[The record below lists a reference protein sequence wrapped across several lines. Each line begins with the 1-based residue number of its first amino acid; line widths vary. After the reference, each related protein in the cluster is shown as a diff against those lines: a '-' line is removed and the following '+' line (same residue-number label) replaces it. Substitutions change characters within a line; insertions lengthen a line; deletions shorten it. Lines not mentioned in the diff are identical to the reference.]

1 MPIYRLELSE
11 VVEAAGVEPE
21 KRRFPNYLTACEL
34 WSQVVIAPSLTTALL
49 VLSNP
54 PDTAE
59 ISPVLGDIVEAAGTA
74 IR

>member
-1 MPIYRLELSE
+1 MPASTSPGRK

-34 WSQVVIAPSLTTALL
+34 WPELVSIPSLTTNDL
-49 VLSNP
+49 VLGSP
-54 PDTAE
+54 HQTAE
-59 ISPVLGDIVEAAGTA
+59 IVPVLGDIVEAAGTA